1 MHGYSSLRKMWS
13 RKWILNKRNGKSKE
27 QIKYTN
33 MKKYMISFLM
43 LCLGYAGM
51 MKAANTDI
59 STLDNIIYVEP
70 FNAAAGSQVQ
80 MSIKMKNSAAIRGF
94 QFDLFLP
101 DGVTA
106 VKSAK
111 GKILASLTES
121 RLPLEDE
128 HTLTLSEQ
136 GDGSI
141 RFLCGSLADETFT
154 GTDGEIATLTINIDG
169 GVANGDYPVFL
180 KNMKLTETDISKYY
194 ETESLETTLT
204 VGGVSYT
211 VLDETSTVAPVAAT
225 GVNVKVKRT
234 INANEWSTICLP
246 FAMSEEQV
254 KAAFG
259 NDVELK
265 NFSSWSSETNTDD
278 EIISI
283 NVGFTSVSAIEAN
296 HPYVIKVSTAISEFT
311 VDGVDID
318 PADAEVVVG
327 KGKTKGTF
335 YGNYVAGTAV
345 PEENLF
351 ISGNKFYYSTGSTT
365 IKAFRG
371 YFELKDVLDSYYD
384 EAPSSVVFDFGDVTG
399 IQKVSAQG
407 QNDGIYYDLSGRR
420 VEKPSKGVFIVN
432 GKKVIIK

>member
-1 MHGYSSLRKMWS
+1 
-13 RKWILNKRNGKSKE
+13 
-27 QIKYTN
+27 
-33 MKKYMISFLM
+33 MKKTLLSLFALIAMGTTAFAGEKPVIAVADVDVLPGETVWASVNLTDGKADTYTAMTL
-43 LCLGYAGM
+43 YAQIPM
-51 MKAANTDI
+51 ELVPYIDDI
-59 STLDNIIYVEP
+59 GCTV
-70 FNAAAGSQVQ
+70 NAAWEGTSFSYNLDPQTGVATIPFASSNVIPGSSV
-80 MSIKMKNSAAIRGF
+80 N
-94 QFDLFLP
+94 DLVKVKLKLKA
-101 DGVTA
+101 TA
-106 VKSAK
+106 PL
-111 GKILASLTES
+111 GEYSLT
-121 RLPLEDE
+121 
-128 HTLTLSEQ
+128 
-136 GDGSI
+136 
-141 RFLCGSLADETFT
+141 
-154 GTDGEIATLTINIDG
+154 
-169 GVANGDYPVFL
+169 L
-180 KNMKLTETDISKYY
+180 KN
-194 ETESLETTLT
+194 TLFEYNSSDKDYADDVT
-204 VGGVSYT
+204 FKVNVVNFL

-265 NFSSWSSETNTDD
+265 NFSSWSSETNIDD
-278 EIISI
+278 EIVSI

-384 EAPSSVVFDFGDVTG
+384 EAPSRVVFDFGDVTG

>member
-1 MHGYSSLRKMWS
+1 MKKTFLSLFALIAMGTTAFAGEKPVIAVADVDVLPGETAWASVNLTDGKADTYTAMTLYAQIPMELVPYIDEIGCTVNAAWEGTSFSYNLDPKTGIATIPFASSNVIPGSSLNDLVKV
-13 RKWILNKRNGKSKE
+13 KLKLKA
-27 QIKYTN
+27 TAP
-33 MKKYMISFLM
+33 
-43 LCLGYAGM
+43 LGEY
-51 MKAANTDI
+51 
-59 STLDNIIYVEP
+59 
-70 FNAAAGSQVQ
+70 
-80 MSIKMKNSAAIRGF
+80 
-94 QFDLFLP
+94 
-101 DGVTA
+101 
-106 VKSAK
+106 
-111 GKILASLTES
+111 SLT
-121 RLPLEDE
+121 
-128 HTLTLSEQ
+128 
-136 GDGSI
+136 
-141 RFLCGSLADETFT
+141 
-154 GTDGEIATLTINIDG
+154 
-169 GVANGDYPVFL
+169 L
-180 KNMKLTETDISKYY
+180 KN
-194 ETESLETTLT
+194 TLFEYNSSDKDYADDVT
-204 VGGVSYT
+204 FKVNVVNFL

-246 FAMSEEQV
+246 FAMSEAQV

-265 NFSSWSSETNTDD
+265 NFSSWSSETNIDD
-278 EIISI
+278 EIVSI

-335 YGNYVAGTAV
+335 YGNYVAGTEV

-351 ISGNKFYYSTGSTT
+351 ISGNKFHYSTGSTT

-384 EAPSSVVFDFGDVTG
+384 EAPSRVVFDFGDVTG

>member
-1 MHGYSSLRKMWS
+1 MRKTFLSLLALIAMGTTAFAGEKPVIAVADVDVLPGETVWASVNLTDGKADTYTAMTLYAQIPMELVPYIDDIGCTVNAAWEGTSFSYNLDPKTGIATIPFASSNVIPGSSLNDLVKV
-13 RKWILNKRNGKSKE
+13 KLKLKA
-27 QIKYTN
+27 TAP
-33 MKKYMISFLM
+33 
-43 LCLGYAGM
+43 LGEY
-51 MKAANTDI
+51 
-59 STLDNIIYVEP
+59 
-70 FNAAAGSQVQ
+70 
-80 MSIKMKNSAAIRGF
+80 
-94 QFDLFLP
+94 
-101 DGVTA
+101 
-106 VKSAK
+106 
-111 GKILASLTES
+111 SLT
-121 RLPLEDE
+121 
-128 HTLTLSEQ
+128 
-136 GDGSI
+136 
-141 RFLCGSLADETFT
+141 
-154 GTDGEIATLTINIDG
+154 
-169 GVANGDYPVFL
+169 L
-180 KNMKLTETDISKYY
+180 KN
-194 ETESLETTLT
+194 TLFEYNSSDKDYADDVT
-204 VGGVSYT
+204 FKVNVVNFL

-265 NFSSWSSETNTDD
+265 NFSSWSSETNIDD
-278 EIISI
+278 EIVSI

-335 YGNYVAGTAV
+335 YGNYVAGTEV

-384 EAPSSVVFDFGDVTG
+384 EAPSRVVFDFGDVTG
-399 IQKVSAQG
+399 IQKISAQG

>member
-1 MHGYSSLRKMWS
+1 MKKTFLSLFALIAMGTTAFAGEKPVIAVADVDVLPGETVWASVNLTDGKADTYTAMTLYAQIPMELVPYIDDIGCTVNAAWEGTSFSYNLDPKTGIATIPFASSNVIPGSSLNDLVKV
-13 RKWILNKRNGKSKE
+13 KLKLKA
-27 QIKYTN
+27 TAP
-33 MKKYMISFLM
+33 
-43 LCLGYAGM
+43 LGEY
-51 MKAANTDI
+51 
-59 STLDNIIYVEP
+59 
-70 FNAAAGSQVQ
+70 
-80 MSIKMKNSAAIRGF
+80 
-94 QFDLFLP
+94 
-101 DGVTA
+101 
-106 VKSAK
+106 
-111 GKILASLTES
+111 SLT
-121 RLPLEDE
+121 
-128 HTLTLSEQ
+128 
-136 GDGSI
+136 
-141 RFLCGSLADETFT
+141 
-154 GTDGEIATLTINIDG
+154 
-169 GVANGDYPVFL
+169 L
-180 KNMKLTETDISKYY
+180 KN
-194 ETESLETTLT
+194 TLFEYNSSDKDYADDVT
-204 VGGVSYT
+204 FKVNVVNFL

-246 FAMSEEQV
+246 FAMSEAQV

-265 NFSSWSSETNTDD
+265 NFSSWSSETNIDD
-278 EIISI
+278 EIVSI

-335 YGNYVAGTAV
+335 YGNYVAGTEV

-384 EAPSSVVFDFGDVTG
+384 EAPSRVVFDFGDVTG

>member
-1 MHGYSSLRKMWS
+1 MIGNIFKLYINNIMRKTFLSLLALIAMGTTAFAGEKPVIAVADVDVLPGETVWASVNLTDGKADTYTAMTLYAQIPMELVPYIDDIGCTVNAAWEGTSFSYNLDPKTGIATIPFASSNVIPGSSLNDLVKV
-13 RKWILNKRNGKSKE
+13 KLKLKA
-27 QIKYTN
+27 TAP
-33 MKKYMISFLM
+33 
-43 LCLGYAGM
+43 LGEY
-51 MKAANTDI
+51 
-59 STLDNIIYVEP
+59 
-70 FNAAAGSQVQ
+70 
-80 MSIKMKNSAAIRGF
+80 
-94 QFDLFLP
+94 
-101 DGVTA
+101 
-106 VKSAK
+106 
-111 GKILASLTES
+111 SLT
-121 RLPLEDE
+121 
-128 HTLTLSEQ
+128 
-136 GDGSI
+136 
-141 RFLCGSLADETFT
+141 
-154 GTDGEIATLTINIDG
+154 
-169 GVANGDYPVFL
+169 L
-180 KNMKLTETDISKYY
+180 KN
-194 ETESLETTLT
+194 TLFEYNSSDKDYADDVT
-204 VGGVSYT
+204 FKVNVVNFL

-265 NFSSWSSETNTDD
+265 DFSSWSSETNIDD
-278 EIISI
+278 EIVSI

-335 YGNYVAGTAV
+335 YGNYVAGTEV

-384 EAPSSVVFDFGDVTG
+384 EAPSRVVFDFGDVTG

>member
-1 MHGYSSLRKMWS
+1 MIGNIFKLYINNIMRKTFLSLLALIAMGTTAFAGEKPVIAVADVDVLPGETAWAS
-13 RKWILNKRNGKSKE
+13 VNLTDGKADTYTAMTLYA
-27 QIKYTN
+27 QIPMELVPY
-33 MKKYMISFLM
+33 ID
-43 LCLGYAGM
+43 
-51 MKAANTDI
+51 DI
-59 STLDNIIYVEP
+59 GCTV
-70 FNAAAGSQVQ
+70 NAAWEGTSFSYNLDPQTGIATIPFASSNVIPGSSV
-80 MSIKMKNSAAIRGF
+80 N
-94 QFDLFLP
+94 DLVKVKLKLKA
-101 DGVTA
+101 TA
-106 VKSAK
+106 PL
-111 GKILASLTES
+111 GEYSLT
-121 RLPLEDE
+121 
-128 HTLTLSEQ
+128 
-136 GDGSI
+136 
-141 RFLCGSLADETFT
+141 
-154 GTDGEIATLTINIDG
+154 
-169 GVANGDYPVFL
+169 L
-180 KNMKLTETDISKYY
+180 KN
-194 ETESLETTLT
+194 TLFEYNSSDKDYADDVT
-204 VGGVSYT
+204 FKVNVVNFL

-246 FAMSEEQV
+246 FAMTEAQV

-265 NFSSWSSETNTDD
+265 DFSSWSSETNIDD
-278 EIISI
+278 EIVSI

-311 VDGVDID
+311 VDGVDIA

-335 YGNYVAGTAV
+335 YGNYVAGTEV

-384 EAPSSVVFDFGDVTG
+384 EAPSRVVFDFGDVTG

>member
-1 MHGYSSLRKMWS
+1 MIGNIFKLYINNIMRKTLLSLFALIAMGTTAFAGEKPVIAVPDVDVLPGETVWAS
-13 RKWILNKRNGKSKE
+13 VNLTDGKADTYTAMTLYA
-27 QIKYTN
+27 QIPMELVPY
-33 MKKYMISFLM
+33 ID
-43 LCLGYAGM
+43 
-51 MKAANTDI
+51 DI
-59 STLDNIIYVEP
+59 GCTV
-70 FNAAAGSQVQ
+70 NAAWEGTSFSYNLDPQTGIATIPFASSNVIPGSSV
-80 MSIKMKNSAAIRGF
+80 N
-94 QFDLFLP
+94 DLVKVKLKLKA
-101 DGVTA
+101 TA
-106 VKSAK
+106 PL
-111 GKILASLTES
+111 GEYSLT
-121 RLPLEDE
+121 
-128 HTLTLSEQ
+128 
-136 GDGSI
+136 
-141 RFLCGSLADETFT
+141 
-154 GTDGEIATLTINIDG
+154 
-169 GVANGDYPVFL
+169 L
-180 KNMKLTETDISKYY
+180 KN
-194 ETESLETTLT
+194 TLFEYNSSDKDYADDVT
-204 VGGVSYT
+204 FKVNVVNFL

-265 NFSSWSSETNTDD
+265 NFSSWSSETNIDD
-278 EIISI
+278 EIVSI

-335 YGNYVAGTAV
+335 YGNYVAGTEV

-384 EAPSSVVFDFGDVTG
+384 EAPSRVVFDFGDVTG

-407 QNDGIYYDLSGRR
+407 QNDGTYYDLSGRR

>member
-1 MHGYSSLRKMWS
+1 
-13 RKWILNKRNGKSKE
+13 
-27 QIKYTN
+27 
-33 MKKYMISFLM
+33 
-43 LCLGYAGM
+43 
-51 MKAANTDI
+51 
-59 STLDNIIYVEP
+59 
-70 FNAAAGSQVQ
+70 
-80 MSIKMKNSAAIRGF
+80 
-94 QFDLFLP
+94 
-101 DGVTA
+101 
-106 VKSAK
+106 
-111 GKILASLTES
+111 
-121 RLPLEDE
+121 
-128 HTLTLSEQ
+128 
-136 GDGSI
+136 
-141 RFLCGSLADETFT
+141 
-154 GTDGEIATLTINIDG
+154 
-169 GVANGDYPVFL
+169 
-180 KNMKLTETDISKYY
+180 
-194 ETESLETTLT
+194 
-204 VGGVSYT
+204 
-211 VLDETSTVAPVAAT
+211 
-225 GVNVKVKRT
+225 
-234 INANEWSTICLP
+234 
-246 FAMSEEQV
+246 MSEAQV

-265 NFSSWSSETNTDD
+265 NFSSWSSETNIDD
-278 EIISI
+278 EIVSI

-318 PADAEVVVG
+318 PADTEVVVG

-335 YGNYVAGTAV
+335 YGNYVAGTEV

-384 EAPSSVVFDFGDVTG
+384 EAPSRVVFDFGDVTG

>member
-1 MHGYSSLRKMWS
+1 MVIFFKLYINNIMKKTFLNLFALIAMGTTAFAGEKPVIAVPDVDVLPGETVWASVNLTDGKADTYTAMTLYAQIPMELVPYIDEIGCTVNAAWEGTSFSYNLDPMTGIATIPFASSNVIPGSSLNDLVKV
-13 RKWILNKRNGKSKE
+13 KLKLKA
-27 QIKYTN
+27 TAP
-33 MKKYMISFLM
+33 
-43 LCLGYAGM
+43 LGEY
-51 MKAANTDI
+51 
-59 STLDNIIYVEP
+59 
-70 FNAAAGSQVQ
+70 
-80 MSIKMKNSAAIRGF
+80 
-94 QFDLFLP
+94 
-101 DGVTA
+101 
-106 VKSAK
+106 
-111 GKILASLTES
+111 SLT
-121 RLPLEDE
+121 
-128 HTLTLSEQ
+128 
-136 GDGSI
+136 
-141 RFLCGSLADETFT
+141 
-154 GTDGEIATLTINIDG
+154 
-169 GVANGDYPVFL
+169 L
-180 KNMKLTETDISKYY
+180 KN
-194 ETESLETTLT
+194 TLFEYNSSDKDYADDVT
-204 VGGVSYT
+204 FKVNVVNFL

-265 NFSSWSSETNTDD
+265 NFSSWSSETNIDD
-278 EIISI
+278 EIVSI

-335 YGNYVAGTAV
+335 YGNYVAGTEV

-384 EAPSSVVFDFGDVTG
+384 EAPSRVVFDFGDVTG
-399 IQKVSAQG
+399 IQKISAQG

>member
-1 MHGYSSLRKMWS
+1 MIGNIFKLYINNIMRKTFLSLLALIAMGTTAFAGEKPVIAVADVDVLPGETVWASVNLTDGKADTYTAMTLYAQIPMELVPYIDDIGCTVNAAWEGTSFSYNLDPKTGIATIPFASSNVIPGSSLNDLVKV
-13 RKWILNKRNGKSKE
+13 KLKLKA
-27 QIKYTN
+27 TAP
-33 MKKYMISFLM
+33 
-43 LCLGYAGM
+43 LGEY
-51 MKAANTDI
+51 
-59 STLDNIIYVEP
+59 
-70 FNAAAGSQVQ
+70 
-80 MSIKMKNSAAIRGF
+80 
-94 QFDLFLP
+94 
-101 DGVTA
+101 
-106 VKSAK
+106 
-111 GKILASLTES
+111 SLT
-121 RLPLEDE
+121 
-128 HTLTLSEQ
+128 
-136 GDGSI
+136 
-141 RFLCGSLADETFT
+141 
-154 GTDGEIATLTINIDG
+154 
-169 GVANGDYPVFL
+169 L
-180 KNMKLTETDISKYY
+180 KN
-194 ETESLETTLT
+194 TLFEYNSSDKDYADDVT
-204 VGGVSYT
+204 FKVNVVNFL

-265 NFSSWSSETNTDD
+265 DFSSWSSEKNTDD
-278 EIISI
+278 EIVSI

-335 YGNYVAGTAV
+335 YGNYVAGTEV

-384 EAPSSVVFDFGDVTG
+384 EAPSRVVFDFGDVTG
-399 IQKVSAQG
+399 IQKISAQG

>member
-1 MHGYSSLRKMWS
+1 MRKTFLSLFALIAMGTTAFAGEKPVIAVADVDVLPGETVWASVNLTDGKADTYTAMTLYAQIPMELVPYIDDIGCTVNAAWEGTSFSYNLDPQTGVATIPFASSNVIPGSSLNDLVKV
-13 RKWILNKRNGKSKE
+13 KLKLKA
-27 QIKYTN
+27 TAP
-33 MKKYMISFLM
+33 
-43 LCLGYAGM
+43 LGEY
-51 MKAANTDI
+51 
-59 STLDNIIYVEP
+59 
-70 FNAAAGSQVQ
+70 
-80 MSIKMKNSAAIRGF
+80 
-94 QFDLFLP
+94 
-101 DGVTA
+101 
-106 VKSAK
+106 
-111 GKILASLTES
+111 SLT
-121 RLPLEDE
+121 
-128 HTLTLSEQ
+128 
-136 GDGSI
+136 
-141 RFLCGSLADETFT
+141 
-154 GTDGEIATLTINIDG
+154 
-169 GVANGDYPVFL
+169 L
-180 KNMKLTETDISKYY
+180 KN
-194 ETESLETTLT
+194 TLFEYNSSDKDYADDVT
-204 VGGVSYT
+204 FKVNVVNFL

-265 NFSSWSSETNTDD
+265 NFSSWSSETNIDD
-278 EIISI
+278 EIVSI

-384 EAPSSVVFDFGDVTG
+384 EAPSRVVFDFGDVTG

>member
-1 MHGYSSLRKMWS
+1 MIGNIFKLYINNIMKKTFLSLFALIAMGTTAFAGEKPVIAVEDVDVLPGETAWASVNLTDGKADTYTAMTLYVQIPMDLVSYIDDIGCTVNAAWEGTSFSYNLDLKTGIATIPFASSNVIPGSSLNDLVKV
-13 RKWILNKRNGKSKE
+13 KLKLKA
-27 QIKYTN
+27 TAP
-33 MKKYMISFLM
+33 
-43 LCLGYAGM
+43 LGEY
-51 MKAANTDI
+51 
-59 STLDNIIYVEP
+59 
-70 FNAAAGSQVQ
+70 
-80 MSIKMKNSAAIRGF
+80 
-94 QFDLFLP
+94 
-101 DGVTA
+101 
-106 VKSAK
+106 
-111 GKILASLTES
+111 SLT
-121 RLPLEDE
+121 
-128 HTLTLSEQ
+128 
-136 GDGSI
+136 
-141 RFLCGSLADETFT
+141 
-154 GTDGEIATLTINIDG
+154 
-169 GVANGDYPVFL
+169 L
-180 KNMKLTETDISKYY
+180 KN
-194 ETESLETTLT
+194 TLFEYNSSDKDYADDVT
-204 VGGVSYT
+204 FKVNVVNFL

-265 NFSSWSSETNTDD
+265 NFSSWSSEKNTDD
-278 EIISI
+278 EIVSI

-311 VDGVDID
+311 VDGVNID
-318 PADAEVVVG
+318 PDDAEVVVG

-384 EAPSSVVFDFGDVTG
+384 EAPSRVVFDFGDVTG
-399 IQKVSAQG
+399 IQKISAQG

>member
-1 MHGYSSLRKMWS
+1 MIGNIFKLYINNIMKKTFLSLFALIAMGTTAFAGEKPVIAVADVDVLPGETAWASVNLTDGKADTYTAMTLYAQIPMELVPYIDEIGCTVNAAWEGTSFSYNLDPKTGIATIPFASSNVIPGSSLNDLVKV
-13 RKWILNKRNGKSKE
+13 KLKLKA
-27 QIKYTN
+27 TAP
-33 MKKYMISFLM
+33 
-43 LCLGYAGM
+43 LGEY
-51 MKAANTDI
+51 
-59 STLDNIIYVEP
+59 
-70 FNAAAGSQVQ
+70 
-80 MSIKMKNSAAIRGF
+80 
-94 QFDLFLP
+94 
-101 DGVTA
+101 
-106 VKSAK
+106 
-111 GKILASLTES
+111 SLT
-121 RLPLEDE
+121 
-128 HTLTLSEQ
+128 
-136 GDGSI
+136 
-141 RFLCGSLADETFT
+141 
-154 GTDGEIATLTINIDG
+154 
-169 GVANGDYPVFL
+169 L
-180 KNMKLTETDISKYY
+180 KN
-194 ETESLETTLT
+194 TLFEYNSSDKDYADDVT
-204 VGGVSYT
+204 FKVNVVNFL

-246 FAMSEEQV
+246 FAMSEAQV

-265 NFSSWSSETNTDD
+265 NFSSWSSETNIDD
-278 EIISI
+278 EIVSI

-335 YGNYVAGTAV
+335 YGNYVAGTEV

-351 ISGNKFYYSTGSTT
+351 ISGNKFHYSTGSTT

-384 EAPSSVVFDFGDVTG
+384 EAPSRVVFDFGDVTG

>member
-1 MHGYSSLRKMWS
+1 MRKTFLSLLALIAMGTTAFAGEKPVIAVADVDVLPGETAWAS
-13 RKWILNKRNGKSKE
+13 VNLTDGKADTYTAMTLYA
-27 QIKYTN
+27 QIPMELVPY
-33 MKKYMISFLM
+33 ID
-43 LCLGYAGM
+43 
-51 MKAANTDI
+51 DI
-59 STLDNIIYVEP
+59 GCTV
-70 FNAAAGSQVQ
+70 NAAWEGTSFSYNLDPQTGIATIPFASSNVIPGSSV
-80 MSIKMKNSAAIRGF
+80 N
-94 QFDLFLP
+94 DLVKVKLKLKA
-101 DGVTA
+101 TA
-106 VKSAK
+106 PL
-111 GKILASLTES
+111 GEYSLT
-121 RLPLEDE
+121 
-128 HTLTLSEQ
+128 
-136 GDGSI
+136 
-141 RFLCGSLADETFT
+141 
-154 GTDGEIATLTINIDG
+154 
-169 GVANGDYPVFL
+169 L
-180 KNMKLTETDISKYY
+180 KN
-194 ETESLETTLT
+194 TLFEYNSSDKDYADDVT
-204 VGGVSYT
+204 FKVNVVNFL

-246 FAMSEEQV
+246 FAMTEAQV

-265 NFSSWSSETNTDD
+265 DFSSWSSETNIDD
-278 EIISI
+278 EIVSI

-311 VDGVDID
+311 VDGVDIA

-335 YGNYVAGTAV
+335 YGNYVAGTEV

-384 EAPSSVVFDFGDVTG
+384 EAPSRVVFDFGDVTG

>member
-1 MHGYSSLRKMWS
+1 MIGNIFKLYINNIMKKTLLSLFALIAMGTTAFAGEKPVIAVPDVDVLPGETVWASVNLTDGKADTYTAMTLYAQIPMELVPYIDDIGCTVNAAWEGTSFSYNLDPMTGVATIPFASSNVIPGSSLNDLVKV
-13 RKWILNKRNGKSKE
+13 KLKLKA
-27 QIKYTN
+27 TAP
-33 MKKYMISFLM
+33 
-43 LCLGYAGM
+43 LGEY
-51 MKAANTDI
+51 
-59 STLDNIIYVEP
+59 
-70 FNAAAGSQVQ
+70 
-80 MSIKMKNSAAIRGF
+80 
-94 QFDLFLP
+94 
-101 DGVTA
+101 
-106 VKSAK
+106 
-111 GKILASLTES
+111 SLT
-121 RLPLEDE
+121 
-128 HTLTLSEQ
+128 
-136 GDGSI
+136 
-141 RFLCGSLADETFT
+141 
-154 GTDGEIATLTINIDG
+154 
-169 GVANGDYPVFL
+169 L
-180 KNMKLTETDISKYY
+180 KN
-194 ETESLETTLT
+194 TLFEYNSSDKDYADDVT
-204 VGGVSYT
+204 FKVNVVNFL

-225 GVNVKVKRT
+225 GVNVKVKRS

-265 NFSSWSSETNTDD
+265 NFSSWSSETNIDD

-384 EAPSSVVFDFGDVTG
+384 EAPSRVVFDFGDVTG
-399 IQKVSAQG
+399 IQKISAQG

>member
-1 MHGYSSLRKMWS
+1 MIGNIFKLYINNIMRKTFLSLFALIAMGTTAFAGEKPVIAVADVDVLPGETAWAS
-13 RKWILNKRNGKSKE
+13 VNLTDGKADTYTAMTLYA
-27 QIKYTN
+27 QIPMELVPYIDEIGCT
-33 MKKYMISFLM
+33 
-43 LCLGYAGM
+43 
-51 MKAANTDI
+51 
-59 STLDNIIYVEP
+59 V
-70 FNAAAGSQVQ
+70 NAAWEGTSFSYNLDPQTGIATIPFASSNVIPGSSV
-80 MSIKMKNSAAIRGF
+80 N
-94 QFDLFLP
+94 DLVKVKLKLKA
-101 DGVTA
+101 TA
-106 VKSAK
+106 PL
-111 GKILASLTES
+111 GEYSLT
-121 RLPLEDE
+121 
-128 HTLTLSEQ
+128 
-136 GDGSI
+136 
-141 RFLCGSLADETFT
+141 
-154 GTDGEIATLTINIDG
+154 
-169 GVANGDYPVFL
+169 L
-180 KNMKLTETDISKYY
+180 KN
-194 ETESLETTLT
+194 TLFEYNSSDKDYADDVT
-204 VGGVSYT
+204 FKVNVVNFL

-246 FAMSEEQV
+246 FAMSEAQV

-265 NFSSWSSETNTDD
+265 NFSSWSSETNIDD
-278 EIISI
+278 EIVSI

-335 YGNYVAGTAV
+335 YGNYVAGTTV

-384 EAPSSVVFDFGDVTG
+384 EAPSRVVFDFGDVTG
-399 IQKVSAQG
+399 IQKISAQG

>member
-1 MHGYSSLRKMWS
+1 MIGNIFKLYINNIMRKTFLSLFALIAMSTTAFAGEKPVIAVPDVDVLPGETVWASVNLTDGKADTYTAMTLYAQIPMELVPYIDDIGCTVNAAWEGTSFSYNLDLKTGIATIPFASSNVIPGSSLNDLVKV
-13 RKWILNKRNGKSKE
+13 KLKLKA
-27 QIKYTN
+27 TAP
-33 MKKYMISFLM
+33 
-43 LCLGYAGM
+43 LGEY
-51 MKAANTDI
+51 
-59 STLDNIIYVEP
+59 
-70 FNAAAGSQVQ
+70 
-80 MSIKMKNSAAIRGF
+80 
-94 QFDLFLP
+94 
-101 DGVTA
+101 
-106 VKSAK
+106 
-111 GKILASLTES
+111 SLT
-121 RLPLEDE
+121 
-128 HTLTLSEQ
+128 
-136 GDGSI
+136 
-141 RFLCGSLADETFT
+141 
-154 GTDGEIATLTINIDG
+154 
-169 GVANGDYPVFL
+169 L
-180 KNMKLTETDISKYY
+180 KN
-194 ETESLETTLT
+194 TLFEYNSSDKDYADDVT
-204 VGGVSYT
+204 FKVNVVNFL

-278 EIISI
+278 EIVSI

-318 PADAEVVVG
+318 PDDAEVVVG

-345 PEENLF
+345 PEEHLF

-371 YFELKDVLDSYYD
+371 YFELRDVLESYYD
-384 EAPSSVVFDFGDVTG
+384 EAPSRVVFDFGDVTG
-399 IQKVSAQG
+399 IQKISAQG

>member
-1 MHGYSSLRKMWS
+1 
-13 RKWILNKRNGKSKE
+13 
-27 QIKYTN
+27 
-33 MKKYMISFLM
+33 MKLKLKATAP
-43 LCLGYAGM
+43 LGEY
-51 MKAANTDI
+51 
-59 STLDNIIYVEP
+59 
-70 FNAAAGSQVQ
+70 
-80 MSIKMKNSAAIRGF
+80 
-94 QFDLFLP
+94 
-101 DGVTA
+101 
-106 VKSAK
+106 
-111 GKILASLTES
+111 SLT
-121 RLPLEDE
+121 
-128 HTLTLSEQ
+128 
-136 GDGSI
+136 
-141 RFLCGSLADETFT
+141 
-154 GTDGEIATLTINIDG
+154 
-169 GVANGDYPVFL
+169 L
-180 KNMKLTETDISKYY
+180 KN
-194 ETESLETTLT
+194 TLFEYNSSDKDYADDVT
-204 VGGVSYT
+204 FKVNVVNFL

-265 NFSSWSSETNTDD
+265 NFSSWSSETNIDD
-278 EIISI
+278 EIVSI

-384 EAPSSVVFDFGDVTG
+384 EAPSRVVFDFGDVTG